1 MTPIRSSAAG
11 ALLAVAALAAAGC
24 GGDDEKASD
33 TTPAAS
39 APTTAGTPAPTA
51 TTPATET
58 QAQPPAQ
65 TNPEDQPGGA
75 GDEEP
80 ARVEAALTGRGGKIG
95 PREVRVPPYIA
106 VEVTLHSAD
115 GRDYSV
121 TVNGKRLN
129 VGSGNRSGSIS
140 LSGLRTNASYL
151 VKASDGRTI
160 KVVASAEPG
169 P

>member
-39 APTTAGTPAPTA
+39 TPTTASTPAPV
-51 TTPATET
+51 TTPQAGTET
-58 QAQPPAQ
+58 TPPAK
-65 TNPEDQPGGA
+65 TSPEDQPGGA

-129 VGSGNRSGSIS
+129 VGSGNPSGSIS

>member
-1 MTPIRSSAAG
+1 MSA
-11 ALLAVAALAAAGC
+11 AALAAFLAMMAGC
-24 GGDDEKASD
+24 GGDDEKSGGV

-39 APTTAGTPAPTA
+39 APTTAATAPAA
-51 TTPATET
+51 TTPSTPTTAK
-58 QAQPPAQ
+58 PPAK
-65 TNPEDQPGGA
+65 TSPESQPGGA

-80 ARVEAALTGRGGKIG
+80 ARVEAALTGRGGKVA

-121 TVNGKRLN
+121 TVNGKRAS
-129 VGSGNRSGSIS
+129 VGSGNPSGSIS
-140 LSGLRTNASYL
+140 LSGLRPNASYL

>member
-1 MTPIRSSAAG
+1 VS
-11 ALLAVAALAAAGC
+11 
-24 GGDDEKASD
+24 
-33 TTPAAS
+33 TTPPPEAPATAS
-39 APTTAGTPAPTA
+39 TPAPAATA
-51 TTPATET
+51 TTTTP
-58 QAQPPAQ
+58 QAQPPPE
-65 TNPEDQPGGA
+65 TGPEDQPGGA

-121 TVNGKRLN
+121 TVNGKR
-129 VGSGNRSGSIS
+129 VKVDSGDRSGSVS
-140 LSGLRTNASYL
+140 LDGLRPNASYTL
-151 VKASDGRTI
+151 KASDGRTI
-160 KVVASAEPG
+160 RVVASAEPG

>member
-1 MTPIRSSAAG
+1 VTPIRSSAL

-33 TTPAAS
+33 TTPPAS
-39 APTTAGTPAPTA
+39 APTAESTPAPTA
-51 TTPATET
+51 TTEATDTGAQAPARTS
-58 QAQPPAQ
+58 
-65 TNPEDQPGGA
+65 PEDQPGGA

-80 ARVEAALTGRGGKIG
+80 ARVEAALTGRDGKIG
-95 PREVRVPPYIA
+95 PRQVRVPPYIA

-115 GRDYSV
+115 GGDYSV
-121 TVNGKRLN
+121 TVKGKRLS
-129 VGSGNRSGSIS
+129 VGSGNPSGSLS
-140 LSGLRTNASYL
+140 LSGLRPNASYL

>member
-1 MTPIRSSAAG
+1 MSPVTPIRSSALVP
-11 ALLAVAALAAAGC
+11 LLAVAALTAAGC
-24 GGDDEKASD
+24 GGDDEKASGVS
-33 TTPAAS
+33 TTPPPE
-39 APTTAGTPAPTA
+39 APATA
-51 TTPATET
+51 TTTTP
-58 QAQPPAQ
+58 QAQPPPE
-65 TNPEDQPGGA
+65 TGPEDQPGGA

-80 ARVEAALTGRGGKIG
+80 ARVEAALTGRGGRIG

-121 TVNGKRLN
+121 TVNGKRLSA
-129 VGSGNRSGSIS
+129 GSGNPSGSIS
-140 LSGLRTNASYL
+140 LSGLRPNASYL
-151 VKASDGRTI
+151 VKASDGRTV